1 MKRRPEESD
10 WHRAFSHRPDAYRRK
25 EIYWR
30 RPVRVIFLFILLLIV
45 ITTAEAAAKSLAL

>member
-10 WHRAFSHRPDAYRRK
+10 WHRAFSHSLDAYGRK

-30 RPVRVIFLFILLLIV
+30 RPVRVILLFILMLIA
-45 ITTAEAAAKSLAL
+45 ITIVEAIAKSLAS

>member
-10 WHRAFSHRPDAYRRK
+10 WHRAFSHRPDAYGHK

-30 RPVRVIFLFILLLIV
+30 RPARVVLLFILLLIA
-45 ITTAEAAAKSLAL
+45 ITIVEAIAKSLAL

>member
-10 WHRAFSHRPDAYRRK
+10 WHRAFSHRPDAYKRK

-30 RPVRVIFLFILLLIV
+30 RPVRIIFLFIFLLIA
-45 ITTAEAAAKSLAL
+45 ITIVEAIAKSLAL